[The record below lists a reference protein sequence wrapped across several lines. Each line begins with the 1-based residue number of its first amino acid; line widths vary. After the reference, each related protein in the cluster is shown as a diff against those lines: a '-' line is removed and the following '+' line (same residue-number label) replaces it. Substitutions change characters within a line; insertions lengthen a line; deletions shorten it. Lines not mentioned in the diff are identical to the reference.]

1 MHELKPGDIVTY
13 KATGQKYEI
22 AETDSRTYITLEGD
36 GSKIELPGVPRW
48 IERITRE
55 KL

>member
-1 MHELKPGDIVTY
+1 MVELKPGDILTC

-22 AETDSRTYITLEGD
+22 AETDSMPYFTLKGD